1 MTSFLTDYIA
11 KQLEKVLKD
20 YLVDFSTGNISKVS
34 MLAADFSLTD
44 YIFS

>member
-34 MLAADFSLTD
+34 DPTSMHALLAMV
-44 YIFS
+44 